1 MENMAQ
7 IELPF
12 RSWTIIGTRPLA
24 NALGLDRCA
33 FNMRVYRN
41 KGPLAVSREWLKGT
55 SVGYFGWAVRQWLR
69 DPRTLLEMLRDDLVA
84 HVGEGYREDPEDH
97 LWMHAVAAASC
108 TETTTAGVKLSRKG
122 WAAYRSGEWAA
133 KHLVAI

>member
-1 MENMAQ
+1 MAQ

-41 KGPLAVSREWLKGT
+41 KGPLAVPREWLKGP
-55 SVGYFGWAVRQWLR
+55 SVGYFGWAVRQWLG
-69 DPRTLLEMLRDDLVA
+69 DPRPLLVMLRDDLVT
-84 HVGEGYREDPEDH
+84 HVGEGFRDDPDDH
-97 LWMHAVAAASC
+97 LWMHAVATAEWTKTA
-108 TETTTAGVKLSRKG
+108 TEGVELTRKG
-122 WAAYRSGEWAA
+122 RAAYQSGEWA
-133 KHLVAI
+133 KGR